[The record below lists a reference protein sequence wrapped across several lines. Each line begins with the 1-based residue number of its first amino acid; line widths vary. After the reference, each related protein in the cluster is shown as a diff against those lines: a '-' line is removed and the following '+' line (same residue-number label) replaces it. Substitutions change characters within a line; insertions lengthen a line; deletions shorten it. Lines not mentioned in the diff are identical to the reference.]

1 MIGSCR
7 ERSEAMRLGILRLPQ
22 LPRRPHHA
30 ASSLLLQRLLTGPP
44 HSLCTA

>member
-1 MIGSCR
+1 MTGSCR
-7 ERSEAMRLGILRLPQ
+7 ERSGTVRLGILRLPQ

-30 ASSLLLQRLLTGPP
+30 ASSLLLQQLLTGPP